1 MKYLKRFESW
11 ENFPQSEII
20 GAALSLLSG
29 VMIVSPWLT
38 SIYFDWRNQNLE
50 KRAEEILKK
59 KSVLIRKKI
68 GNFISKITPQI
79 SDLRTQLE
87 LFEGE
92 DNPELKKQLIR
103 EFRDRVFTLLKRED
117 NETQSGVL
125 DILKEIELKIK
136 EYFRIENI

>member
-1 MKYLKRFESW
+1 MKYSKRFESW

-20 GAALSLLSG
+20 EALSLLSG

-125 DILKEIELKIK
+125 DILKEIEPKIK

>member
-1 MKYLKRFESW
+1 
-11 ENFPQSEII
+11 
-20 GAALSLLSG
+20 
-29 VMIVSPWLT
+29 MIVSPWLT

>member
-1 MKYLKRFESW
+1 
-11 ENFPQSEII
+11 
-20 GAALSLLSG
+20 
-29 VMIVSPWLT
+29 MIVAPWLT

-79 SDLRTQLE
+79 SDLRTRLE

-125 DILKEIELKIK
+125 DILKEIEPKIK

>member
-20 GAALSLLSG
+20 RAALSLLSG

-125 DILKEIELKIK
+125 DILKEIEPKIK

>member
-103 EFRDRVFTLLKRED
+103 EFRDKVFTLLKRED
-117 NETQSGVL
+117 NETQSSVL
-125 DILKEIELKIK
+125 DILKEIEPKIK

>member
-29 VMIVSPWLT
+29 VMIVAPWLT

-68 GNFISKITPQI
+68 GNFISKISPQI

-125 DILKEIELKIK
+125 DILKEIEPKIK